1 MSATM
6 PAAWLTMHKH
16 RLPPGDALDVA
27 CGRGRHALW
36 LAQQRWR
43 VTAVDRDADVLRELE
58 TEARRQ
64 GLTITA
70 RVADLETAPAPLPA
84 EAFDVIVAVHYLHR
98 PLFPRL
104 LGALRPGGVLV
115 YETFTTAQ
123 AARGR
128 PTNPDF
134 LLRPGELRE
143 LVSSLELIES
153 REGEFDGRDV
163 ASVVARKR
171 NTES

>member
-1 MSATM
+1 
-6 PAAWLTMHKH
+6 MHQ
-16 RLPPGDALDVA
+16 RWLPPGEALDVA
-27 CGRGRHALW
+27 CGRGRHTLW
-36 LAQQRWR
+36 LARQGWR
-43 VTAVDRDADVLRELE
+43 VTALDRDAAVLHELE
-58 TEARRQ
+58 NEARRH
-64 GLTITA
+64 GLTIST
-70 RVADLETAPAPLPA
+70 RVADLETAPAPLPV

-98 PLFPRL
+98 PLVPQL
-104 LGALRPGGVLV
+104 LAALRPGGVLV
-115 YETFTTAQ
+115 YETFTIAQ

-143 LVSSLELIES
+143 LVGSLELLEA

-171 NTES
+171 NA